1 MEEIFGKQK
10 PVLFLFRDDNEST
23 DKDARFMRVFEEA
36 SKQSSMLFSYSGI
49 STGYQQ
55 NLAELLAVT

>member
-10 PVLFLFRDDNEST
+10 PVLFMFRDESI
-23 DKDARFMRVFEEA
+23 DDDAEFMRVFEQA

-49 STGYQQ
+49 TTGY
-55 NLAELLAVT
+55 